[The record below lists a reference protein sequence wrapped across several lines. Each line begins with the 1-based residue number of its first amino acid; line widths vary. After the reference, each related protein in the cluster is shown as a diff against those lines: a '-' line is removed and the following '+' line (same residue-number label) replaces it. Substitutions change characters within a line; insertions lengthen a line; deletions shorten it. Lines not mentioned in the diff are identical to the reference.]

1 MGKEEYVRHTEIL
14 VENIVEGITK
24 TVTEGIHHNHHRT
37 FTEYSIHELSV
48 IFNHSSFIIH
58 HSSFIIHHCQT
69 YSLARTHTKG
79 LFSIPFTQNKL
90 SIK

>member
-37 FTEYSIHELSV
+37 LTEYSIHELSV
-48 IFNHSSFIIH
+48 IFN